1 MIKLNRKTYII
12 TRTSTCNGGLDNK
25 SLIFNESKRSSNYI
39 FNLKCYTC
47 LYCTSYIILYMF

>member
-25 SLIFNESKRSSNYI
+25 SLMKVIIFSI
-39 FNLKCYTC
+39 
-47 LYCTSYIILYMF
+47 

>member
-25 SLIFNESKRSSNYI
+25 SLMKVKGQVIIFS
-39 FNLKCYTC
+39 F
-47 LYCTSYIILYMF
+47 

>member
-25 SLIFNESKRSSNYI
+25 SSNYI
-39 FNLKCYTC
+39 FNLKCYAC
-47 LYCTSYIILYMF
+47 IYCTSYIILYMF